1 MSRKRGSSKEAKRRR
16 NLSGN
21 ADKLLLELVLGSGVN
36 LRVKPD
42 DERQAK
48 KNKQMPKKDTKE
60 LLDSYHLALDL
71 GGIRRPVKKHDFV
84 ARIAICGGVPERQKK
99 SEYQKRTGEN
109 MQ

>member
-36 LRVKPD
+36 LRVKPN

-48 KNKQMPKKDTKE
+48 KNK
-60 LLDSYHLALDL
+60 
-71 GGIRRPVKKHDFV
+71 
-84 ARIAICGGVPERQKK
+84 
-99 SEYQKRTGEN
+99 
-109 MQ
+109 